1 MNKWMYFAPVALF
14 TGACGGPATPAG
26 AVSADTSTLRCDVRD
41 YGAKG
46 DGVTKDTA
54 AIQAAIDACAGQ
66 GGEVHLSNGTFL
78 SGTIRLGSKLSFVV
92 DPGATLLGTQDDAD
106 YPDQHPATDNSQ
118 LNNCRKALIY
128 GENVHDV
135 HLTGAGVIDGNG
147 TAAKWNN
154 PPEATR
160 PMAVFIV
167 LSSDVTVDTLTV
179 KNSAMWTL
187 VTMETDNVTI
197 RGVTID
203 STVGATRDGIDI
215 VDDHH
220 VLVENC
226 TIKSEDDSVCLK
238 SGVLRGV
245 DDVTV
250 RNVHIL
256 QSGVANSMKLGTA
269 GYGSFTNITFDT
281 IDAAH
286 ADKAAMAVESV
297 DGATISN
304 VTFANIAFHDVGTP
318 FFVLIGDR
326 GSRPAGAPRHI
337 GSIDGVQFQNVTGDT
352 PRHTW
357 GSIISGLTENG
368 VTYPVRNVAF
378 TDVNVTVQGHG
389 GGVPNDPPE
398 YAGQYPD
405 PNLWGDVPGYG
416 LFLRHVDGMTF
427 TRSSIKLAGQ
437 DDRVELHAVDTA
449 NITLPPCD
457 VTFVL
462 RTDINQPTFDPNTDA
477 FALAGNLADPAGNDP
492 LGGWQGPGLT
502 LTTTTPDA
510 TGRSRFIGHATFA
523 QGSTVDLKGTLHHA
537 GAVQWEREG
546 LGNRRIVIPH
556 TPTATIALDWQN

>member
-1 MNKWMYFAPVALF
+1 MKWMYFAPLALF
-14 TGACGGPATPAG
+14 AGACTEPANPA
-26 AVSADTSTLRCDVRD
+26 ADASAGVSTLRCDVRD
-41 YGAKG
+41 YGARG

-54 AIQAAIDACAGQ
+54 AIQAAVDACAGQ

-78 SGTIRLGSKLSFVV
+78 SGTIRLESKLSFVV
-92 DPGATLLGTQDDAD
+92 DAGATLLGTQDDAD
-106 YPDQHPATDNSQ
+106 YPEQNPATANSQ

-135 HLTGAGVIDGNG
+135 HLTGGGTIDGNG

-160 PMAVFIV
+160 PMAIFVV
-167 LSSDVTVDTLTV
+167 LSSDVTVDSLTV

-187 VTMETDNVTI
+187 VTMETDNVVI

-238 SGVLRGV
+238 SGVARGV

-256 QSGVANSMKLGTA
+256 QSGVANAMKLGTA
-269 GYGSFTNITFDT
+269 GYGSFTNITFDS

-297 DGATISN
+297 DGATIQN
-304 VTFANIAFHDVGTP
+304 VAFQNISFHDVGTP
-318 FFVLIGDR
+318 FFVIIGDR
-326 GSRPAGAPRHI
+326 GSRPLGSPRQI
-337 GSIDGVQFQNVTGDT
+337 GSIDGVRFENVTGRS
-352 PRHTW
+352 PRHAW
-357 GSIISGLTENG
+357 GSILSGLTENG
-368 VTYPVRNVAF
+368 VTYPIRNVTF
-378 TDVNVTVQGHG
+378 TDVNLTVQGHG
-389 GGVPNDPPE
+389 SGTPADPPE

-405 PNLWGDVPGYG
+405 PNLWGDTPGYG
-416 LFLRHVDGMTF
+416 LFLRHVDGVSF
-427 TRSSIKLAGQ
+427 TRSSIALAGS
-437 DDRVELHAVDTA
+437 DDRVEIHAVDAA
-449 NITLPPCD
+449 NVLLPPCD

-462 RTDINQPTFDPNTDA
+462 RTDVGQPVFDPAADT
-477 FALAGNLADPAGNDP
+477 FAIAGTVADPAGADP

-502 LTTTTPDA
+502 LTPTTPDEG
-510 TGRSRFIGHATFA
+510 GRSRFIGHATFA
-523 QGSTVDLKGTLHHA
+523 QGSTLDLKGTLRHA
-537 GAVQWEREG
+537 GAVRWEREG
-546 LGNRRIVIPH
+546 LGNRRFVVPH
-556 TPTATIALDWQN
+556 TAAATIALDWQN